1 MSYDHRQHQP
11 RTDTT
16 RHLDSHEA
24 GESGV
29 TGYLEGARHRSA
41 RFAQT
46 TAQLR
51 DIRAEINSLGR
62 EAHSRPTGV
71 LSGGDVDIAYHYLGV
86 GVGVIATIY
95 SVVGTIFAL
104 NGGSDAL
111 IATVMD
117 GWNAGPAAALTNAL
131 LNFRTLGAVLL
142 QVVLFIVLIGTR
154 RNPRSWQHIAAL
166 VGSAALTYAG
176 WSGLLMSAALAPVA
190 AFTATVPA
198 VLIGAALGWVIV
210 RGTNEAP
217 LARPLLIGVLVAGFI
232 AGGLGSAALI
242 HWVGAL
248 LAWSADQ
255 VARRIMVVG

>member
-1 MSYDHRQHQP
+1 MSYDHRQQP

-24 GESGV
+24 NDAGGV

-51 DIRAEINSLGR
+51 EIRAEINSLGR
-62 EAHSRPTGV
+62 EAHNRPTGV

-95 SVVGTIFAL
+95 SVVGTVFAL
-104 NGGSDAL
+104 HGGSDAL
-111 IATVMD
+111 MATIMQ
-117 GWNAGPAAALTNAL
+117 GWNAGPAAALTDAL
-131 LNFRTLGAVLL
+131 LNLRTLGAVLL
-142 QVVLFIVLIGTR
+142 QVILFIVLIGTR

-176 WSGLLMSAALAPVA
+176 WSGLLMNYALDPVT

-198 VLIGAALGWVIV
+198 VLIGAALGWVVV

-217 LARPLLIGVLVAGFI
+217 LSRPLLIGVLAAGVI